1 MCLLKWMAAYCTVNH
16 SFLANSKKNL
26 QQEKL
31 LLPEEKDDDKE
42 TFYSMKEK
50 AH

>member
-1 MCLLKWMAAYCTVNH
+1 MVIH
-16 SFLANSKKNL
+16 SWQADSKKNL

-31 LLPEEKDDDKE
+31 LLPEEKDDAKE
-42 TFYSMKEK
+42 TLYSMKKK